1 MKILILIL
9 FNLTLFITRPVQAVS
24 PTSDNTVD
32 ANKVED
38 ITDKL
43 KEIVKGTSTE
53 QETIN
58 NQPKS
63 FFGNITQI
71 TDDSMVINFNNQNQ
85 TLKINDETTFINS
98 KRQKSK
104 AADFKVGETILS
116 MGYLNSD
123 KSLDCRRIVAT
134 ETKSIE
140 NNNQIIT
147 GQIVDVSQS
156 QDSIFAFTPFQNKD
170 IQYQIKIDSKTEIND
185 TNQKKIKSSDTIV
198 KGKKIIIVM
207 HPDTE
212 NSQTFYATKIIQLEN
227 SEPVESTPTPTE

>member
-1 MKILILIL
+1 MKILILIIL
-9 FNLTLFITRPVQAVS
+9 NLTLLITPIQAAN
-24 PTSDNTVD
+24 PTSDDTVD
-32 ANKVED
+32 ANKVEN

-43 KEIVKGTSTE
+43 KEIVKNTSPE
-53 QETIN
+53 PEIIS

-85 TLKINDETTFINS
+85 TLKISNETAFINS

-104 AADFKVGETILS
+104 ITDFKVGETILS

-185 TNQKKIKSSDTIV
+185 TNQKKLKSSDAIV

-207 HPDTE
+207 HPDSE
-212 NSQTFYATKIIQLEN
+212 NSQTFYATSIISLET
-227 SEPVESTPTPTE
+227 SSPSPTLGSP

>member
-9 FNLTLFITRPVQAVS
+9 LNLTLLITPIQAVS
-24 PTSDNTVD
+24 STSDNTVD

-43 KEIVKGTSTE
+43 KEIVKSTSTE
-53 QETIN
+53 EKPIS

-63 FFGNITQI
+63 FFGSITQI
-71 TDDSMVINFNNQNQ
+71 NDSSITINFNNQNQ
-85 TLKINDETTFINS
+85 ILKLSDQTTFINS

-104 AADFKVGETILS
+104 VTDFKVGETILS

-156 QDSIFAFTPFQNKD
+156 QDFVFAFTPFQNKD

-198 KGKKIIIVM
+198 KGKKLIIVM

-212 NSQTFYATKIIQLEN
+212 NSQTFYAKSIISLMLN
-227 SEPVESTPTPTE
+227 